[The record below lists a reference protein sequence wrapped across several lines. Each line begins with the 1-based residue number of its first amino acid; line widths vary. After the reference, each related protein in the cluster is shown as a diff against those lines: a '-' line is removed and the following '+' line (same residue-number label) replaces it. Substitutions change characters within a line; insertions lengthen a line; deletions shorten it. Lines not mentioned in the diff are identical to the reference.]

1 MVGGGIPLLFTDQ
14 LPINIYRQFVTFSQT
29 NLHFTDQFS
38 GSVLS
43 PPPIPKYTPYHPPP
57 PRMQMRCPWH
67 STAHV
72 SCVCAL

>member
-1 MVGGGIPLLFTDQ
+1 MVGGGIPLLFTAQ

-43 PPPIPKYTPYHPPP
+43 PPPHPQIHTLPPTTPADADAVPL
-57 PRMQMRCPWH
+57 
-67 STAHV
+67 A
-72 SCVCAL
+72 